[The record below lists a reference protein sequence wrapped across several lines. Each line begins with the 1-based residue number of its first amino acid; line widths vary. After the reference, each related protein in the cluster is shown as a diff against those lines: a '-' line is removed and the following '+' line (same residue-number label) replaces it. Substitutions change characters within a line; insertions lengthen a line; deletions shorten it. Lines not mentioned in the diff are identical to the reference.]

1 MATSSILE
9 NVKITDPKE
18 IDDFVQALEQ
28 SEGEAKID
36 ASAPSYEF
44 VTDKESIMKIL
55 QKRYLK
61 NG

>member
-9 NVKITDPKE
+9 NVKLTDPKE

-28 SEGEAKID
+28 SEGEPKLD
-36 ASAPSYEF
+36 ASAPMYEF

-55 QKRYLK
+55 KKRYLK